1 MPGDDIAN
9 IWLDSGANVFDCMPR
24 GCARSRT
31 PLKRGL
37 GRARRCTLDARA
49 DYHLNVPTGGQ
60 PLSGLVTLTAPTYL
74 SKGEIHLPLSR
85 PLFVDDR
92 LFRLMMLCRRK
103 GESSRFVYTHIS
115 YSLLTFSTVISTLV
129 VGHLKDRSMNNL
141 IEKNMIESI
150 ELVARIVRSCREKM
164 DTSNRLSPRGVS
176 TPGALFPLFP
186 RDLTYL
192 SFHWYCIRTA
202 TDDDKSRESLARFC
216 WKTSKQIRV
225 NDTPH
230 PQAWIRDLG

>member
-1 MPGDDIAN
+1 MSLPAVSHCQAS
-9 IWLDSGANVFDCMPR
+9 WHWP
-24 GCARSRT
+24 
-31 PLKRGL
+31 
-37 GRARRCTLDARA
+37 
-49 DYHLNVPTGGQ
+49 
-60 PLSGLVTLTAPTYL
+60 
-74 SKGEIHLPLSR
+74 HLPIYLRERSTYPLVAPFLSTTVCSVWWCRAEEKEIRLHTHFLLSLNFFHGHFDIGCR
-85 PLFVDDR
+85 PS
-92 LFRLMMLCRRK
+92 
-103 GESSRFVYTHIS
+103 E
-115 YSLLTFSTVISTLV
+115 
-129 VGHLKDRSMNNL
+129 DRSMNNL
-141 IEKNMIESI
+141 VEKNMIESI